1 VLCIVQIAFLML
13 QDTKA
18 SAEGEHSEIVQKLEE
33 ELRKERQR
41 MMAVTGT
48 LQDNAGG
55 RAGMSMLELV
65 DALRSEKQ
73 VSSRPEEMNT
83 VALEVLCL

>member
-1 VLCIVQIAFLML
+1 ML